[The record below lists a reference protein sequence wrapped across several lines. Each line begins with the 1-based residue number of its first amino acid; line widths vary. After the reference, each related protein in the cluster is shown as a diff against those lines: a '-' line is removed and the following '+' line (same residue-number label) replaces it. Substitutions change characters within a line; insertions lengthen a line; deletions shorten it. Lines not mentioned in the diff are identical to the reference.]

1 MCTRFQHLR
10 RPLDNDHL
18 ALNIRLL
25 VECTRARTTT
35 TLPDVPDKVRHHAGV
50 LDEFGERDQPQA
62 DTDDPYELTN
72 FVITRRLVN
81 WIDQIEKERV

>member
-1 MCTRFQHLR
+1 MSTRFQHLR

-18 ALNIRLL
+18 ALNVL
-25 VECTRARTTT
+25 VEYIRSRTTP
-35 TLPDVPDKVRHHAGV
+35 TLPDVPDEIRHHARV